1 MLTSFCSRTAL
12 ISQSLYYW
20 QIAIQKLSEG
30 NSLSSF
36 VESRDVVMT
45 DTSITEEIAGPGEPA
60 APFFITKPVVQKL
73 VEGGSIVF
81 ECQVGGNPKP
91 HVYWKKSGVP
101 LTSGYRYFDGWM
113 IEFFVI
119 CMICIWSLERNRIY
133 LSHHPPNLGSSIME
147 HS

>member
-1 MLTSFCSRTAL
+1 M
-12 ISQSLYYW
+12 
-20 QIAIQKLSEG
+20 
-30 NSLSSF
+30 
-36 VESRDVVMT
+36 ESRDVVMT

-101 LTSGYRYFDGWM
+101 LTSGYRYFDG
-113 IEFFVI
+113 
-119 CMICIWSLERNRIY
+119 
-133 LSHHPPNLGSSIME
+133 
-147 HS
+147 